1 MELASRCGYT
11 VAVEVAPNKIAQNI
25 EFTKSLPK
33 SAIEKILPG
42 EALAG
47 ALKLRLELFIRHH
60 NFTAVL

>member
-1 MELASRCGYT
+1 